1 MKPTTIIIAILGLAF
16 WSRHVQRQ
24 NTGTS
29 IVPELVETV
38 ASDSKAVLEDSK
50 DSDVE
55 VILPEDVPPVRL
67 QPLDPFYVPPSLPP
81 NLPETHAVSES

>member
-24 NTGTS
+24 NTGTLPDMVKS
-29 IVPELVETV
+29 V
-38 ASDSKAVLEDSK
+38 ARDSKAVLEDSK

-55 VILPEDVPPVRL
+55 VILPPPV
-67 QPLDPFYVPPSLPP
+67 QPLDPFYVPSPPPPSIPP
-81 NLPETHAVSES
+81 HFPETHAVSES